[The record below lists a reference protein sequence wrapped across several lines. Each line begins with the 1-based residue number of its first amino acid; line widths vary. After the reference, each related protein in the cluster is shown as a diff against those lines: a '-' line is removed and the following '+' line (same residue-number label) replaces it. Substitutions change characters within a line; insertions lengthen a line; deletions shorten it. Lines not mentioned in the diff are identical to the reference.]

1 MSEEVEILKNIASK
15 LDQLLKWAR
24 FAGMQQLRDI
34 LAKNLADDTSMLI
47 YECSDGERSSR
58 EVARLAG
65 VKSNVTVTNY
75 WKKWSKLGIIDPS
88 PKYRGR
94 FQRICSLEEIGLTV
108 PPIPQTSATTEEKEP
123 TKEDTP
129 D

>member
-1 MSEEVEILKNIASK
+1 MPEEVEILKNIASK

-24 FAGMQQLRDI
+24 FAGMQQLRNI
-34 LAKNLADDTSMLI
+34 LAKNLTDDTTMLI

-94 FQRICSLEEIGLTV
+94 FKRICSLEDVGLTV
-108 PPIPQTSATTEEKEP
+108 PPIPQARTTTEEEEP
-123 TKEDTP
+123 TEEDTT